1 MATQKIVNSL
11 WYAKN
16 VDAAAKLYASI
27 FPDTRVDHEWS
38 VPTKTPSGPEGSVK
52 IIEMTIMGTPFS
64 LMEAGPLDDFNHAI
78 SFTVNCDTQQ
88 EIDKYYNALLADG
101 GKEENCGWVC
111 DKFGVRWQIVTP
123 LLNKMQRDP
132 DKAKAKRVA
141 DAMLKM
147 KKIDIA
153 ELKRAYEG

>member
-1 MATQKIVNSL
+1 MANQKLVPSL
-11 WYAKN
+11 WYTKN
-16 VDAAAKLYASI
+16 VEAAAKLYASI
-27 FPDTRVDHEWS
+27 FPDTHIDHTWS
-38 VPTKTPSGPEGSVK
+38 VPTESPSGPAGSVK
-52 IIEMTIMGTPFS
+52 IVEMTVLGTPFQM
-64 LMEAGPLDDFNHAI
+64 MEAGPLDDFNHAI
-78 SFTVNCDTQQ
+78 SFTVNCDTQD
-88 EIDKYYNALLADG
+88 EIDKYYDALLADG
-101 GKEENCGWVC
+101 GKEENCGWVA

-153 ELKRAYEG
+153 AIKRAYEG